1 MAFAM
6 NLRKPLHVEAGT
18 AVAANVE
25 EPRTDVQSRG
35 RAAAT
40 IRWHPCR

>member
-6 NLRKPLHVEAGT
+6 NLRKPLHVEPGT

-25 EPRTDVQSRG
+25 QPRTDVRVAG
-35 RAAAT
+35 AAAAT